1 MTTSYQPGPNGE
13 EPAKPPR
20 KKGKVVL
27 IVVIAI
33 AAAVGLLCIIGGTLA
48 FHGSPS
54 GKIVKVPSY
63 GTTPPTA
70 RPTRPATSAS
80 AGTGITLPAA
90 PVKAA
95 PVTIGEGVWE
105 VGSDVKA
112 GKYKLLTSPQA
123 GDNCYWE
130 ITRDDAGQ
138 DIVSNDLPT
147 GGHPQVTLK
156 KGQYFHTQD
165 CGTWTLIK

>member
-1 MTTSYQPGPNGE
+1 MTVGDPYVAPGPQ
-13 EPAKPPR
+13 KP
-20 KKGKVVL
+20 KKNKALVVVL
-27 IVVIAI
+27 ALIGFVVLACGIGAIVIDANAENKAPV
-33 AAAVGLLCIIGGTLA
+33 
-48 FHGSPS
+48 
-54 GKIVKVPSY
+54 KIPSY
-63 GTTPPTA
+63 GTTPVTTAPTTQ
-70 RPTRPATSAS
+70 PTRPSPS
-80 AGTGITLPAA
+80 SGTGIVLPAA

-112 GKYKLLTSPQA
+112 GKYKLLVSPDPDA
-123 GDNCYWE
+123 NCYWE

-156 KGQYFHTQD
+156 KGQFFHTQD
-165 CGTWTLIK
+165 CGAWTLVK